1 MGAWAVEEFPLIIK
15 YMARASRFSK
25 KDQRRV
31 KQTVGSKVKSNEE

>member
-25 KDQRRV
+25 KDQRR
-31 KQTVGSKVKSNEE
+31 KSEANSGQQSKVK